1 MSFPENKTL
10 FAIFAELENEQ
21 NLKEKLQSTSSV
33 EEVN

>member
-1 MSFPENKTL
+1 MSFPENKIL

-33 EEVN
+33 EEVI